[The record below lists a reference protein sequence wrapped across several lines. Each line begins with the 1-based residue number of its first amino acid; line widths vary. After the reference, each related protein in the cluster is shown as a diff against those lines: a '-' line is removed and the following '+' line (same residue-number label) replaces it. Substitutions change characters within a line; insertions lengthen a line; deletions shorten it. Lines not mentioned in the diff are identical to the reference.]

1 MAETAGTFSES
12 WYRIA
17 DQHAALRPHI
27 SVRRQFYRGERWY
40 VLHDPINNQFFRIRP
55 AAYEFVARLRL
66 NRTIEQAW
74 QECINADPL
83 EAPGQ
88 EDAIRLLSQLYQG
101 NLLHSDLPPDSA
113 KLFERYRQR
122 RQREV
127 QSRLLN
133 IMFARIPVFDP
144 DEFLKRCLPAVRLLY
159 SYVGALIWLAVVGT
173 GIKVALDHA
182 SALKDQSQGV
192 LDPGNLFLMYV
203 GLILTKTVHEFGH
216 AFACRR
222 FGGEVHTMGIMFMIF
237 TPMPYVDATSSWS
250 FRNRWHR
257 IFVGAAG
264 MIHELF
270 LAALVTFVWANT
282 GEGALHSLAYN
293 MMFISSVSTLIFNI
307 NPLMRFDGY
316 YILSDL
322 LDIPNLYMQANRQLV
337 YLIER
342 HVFGCKKAESAAHS
356 TPEACW
362 LTLFGVTGHIYR
374 VFVFSAILLFMA
386 DRFLILGIIMAVVC
400 LISWIIVPIVKLI
413 RYLASS
419 PRLTRNRGRAITV
432 CAGIAATAFLL
443 LEVIPFPNSFRAP
456 GVLEAVEHTIV
467 ANEAP
472 GYIDRILAASG
483 ETVVR
488 GQALVQMRDRDLE
501 FEIASVR
508 AQYAETEALRLRAMQ
523 ERTADLR
530 PIQSRL
536 EAIGKHLRRLEERKA
551 ALTVRAKHKGRW
563 VAPELEHFFGA
574 WLARG
579 TALGQ
584 VINSDSFYFSA
595 IVSQRDASRLF
606 ANEIRSA
613 QVRLR
618 GQAGVLLPVVR
629 QQIIPVEHEILP
641 SPALGWRGGGEVA
654 VALSD
659 ANGVRAK
666 EPFFELRAIIQPEAG
681 AAILH
686 GRSGRIRFQLPPRP
700 LLHQWFHRLRQL
712 VQKHYAL

>member
-1 MAETAGTFSES
+1 
-12 WYRIA
+12 
-17 DQHAALRPHI
+17 
-27 SVRRQFYRGERWY
+27 
-40 VLHDPINNQFFRIRP
+40 
-55 AAYEFVARLRL
+55 
-66 NRTIEQAW
+66 
-74 QECINADPL
+74 
-83 EAPGQ
+83 
-88 EDAIRLLSQLYQG
+88 LSQLYQA

-133 IMFARIPVFDP
+133 IMFARIPVLDP
-144 DEFLKRCLPAVRLLY
+144 DEFLKRCLPAARLLY
-159 SYVGALIWLAVVGT
+159 SYVGALIWLAVVGS

-192 LDPGNLFLMYV
+192 LDPGNLFLLYV

-270 LAALVTFVWANT
+270 LAALATFVWANT

-322 LDIPNLYMQANRQLV
+322 LDIPNLYTQANRQLA

-342 HVFGCKKAESAAHS
+342 YAFGCKKAESAAHS
-356 TPEACW
+356 VREAWW
-362 LTLFGVTGHIYR
+362 LAIFGVSGHVYR
-374 VFVFSAILLFMA
+374 VFVFSAILVLMA
-386 DRFLILGIIMAVVC
+386 DRLLILGIIMAVVC

-419 PRLTRNRGRAITV
+419 PRLARNRPRAITV
-432 CAGIAATAFLL
+432 CAAAAGMILIL
-443 LEVIPFPNSFRAP
+443 LEVIPFPASFRAP
-456 GVLEAVEHTIV
+456 GVLEAVEYTIV
-467 ANEAP
+467 ANDAP
-472 GYIDRILAASG
+472 GYIERILVPSG
-483 ETVVR
+483 SRVTR
-488 GQALVQMRDRDLE
+488 GQTLVQMRDRDLE
-501 FEIASVR
+501 FEMAGVR
-508 AQYAETEALRLRAMQ
+508 AEYAQGEALELRAMQ
-523 ERTADLR
+523 AGAADLQ
-530 PIQSRL
+530 PIRSHL
-536 EAIGKHLRRLEERKA
+536 DAIKKHLRRLEQQNE
-551 ALTVRAKHKGRW
+551 ALTVRARHEGRW
-563 VAPELEHFFGA
+563 VAPELRNLSGA

-579 TALGQ
+579 TPLGQ

-595 IVSQRDASRLF
+595 IVSQQDASRLF
-606 ANEIRSA
+606 AREIRSA

-618 GQAGVLLPVVR
+618 GQAALVLPVVR
-629 QQIIPVEHEILP
+629 QQIIPVEHEVLP
-641 SPALGWRGGGEVA
+641 SAALGWRGGGEVA

-659 ANGVRAK
+659 SAGLRTK
-666 EPFFELRAIIQPEAG
+666 EPFFELRASIQPAAG
-681 AAILH
+681 VSVLH
-686 GRSGRIRFQLPPRP
+686 GRSGKIRFQLEPQP
-700 LLHQWFHRLRQL
+700 LLHQWIRKLRQL
-712 VQKHYAL
+712 LQKRYGL